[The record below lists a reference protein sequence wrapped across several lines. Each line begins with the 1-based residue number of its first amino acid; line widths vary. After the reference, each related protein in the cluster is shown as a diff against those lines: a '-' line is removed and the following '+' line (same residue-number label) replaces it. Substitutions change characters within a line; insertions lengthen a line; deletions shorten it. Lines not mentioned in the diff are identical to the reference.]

1 MRIPYIVGRWVN
13 DRHHYGRHRLFA
25 YLLDTPSAALWL
37 VGARRIGKTSL
48 LRQLEFLAHTTASGY
63 VPLFWDM
70 QGCENSGDLSV
81 ELYMALED
89 TEHYFG
95 QYGIDVSALQGQ
107 DALVILRRLTRALN
121 AAGKRLLLLIDEAEA
136 LLAIARTEPA
146 WLARLRRALQVPNQK
161 CVLASTKLLAQLND
175 LTADWPTSPFLFG
188 FNLINLWSLDPDS
201 AVALI
206 EQRQAAVQVTVSPE
220 ILEDIIIH
228 TNRHPY
234 LLQFLCHRLYGEL
247 EDGTGYLRAPTND
260 DLDFDNLLA
269 GLFLVDFQ
277 HLTNLERRL
286 LLTIGRSSIAT
297 EAEVLTALADQSPER
312 ILTFL
317 WGLEKLGHLR
327 QVYGQW
333 TIGNEYLRRW
343 LQQELDTLERMNDA
357 KLADDTFE
365 KLLKVGHAQEV
376 QGFRTEIKRLE
387 LAYSSI
393 KADLAQSQN
402 GQREALRADLDH
414 IETLLM
420 SARRDLN
427 RSFLSR
433 HQPSQVFSMT

>member
-13 DRHHYGRHRLFA
+13 DRHHYGRHRLFT
-25 YLLDTPSAALWL
+25 YLLDTPDAALWI

-48 LRQLEFLAHTTASGY
+48 LRQLEFLTRADTSGY

-70 QGCENSGDLSV
+70 QGCENSGDLSM

-89 TEHYFG
+89 AEHHFTPFG
-95 QYGIDVSALQGQ
+95 IELGSLEGQ

-121 AAGKRLLLLIDEAEA
+121 AAGKHLLLLIDEAEA

-146 WLARLRRALQVPNQK
+146 WLARLRRALQDPNQK
-161 CVLASTKLLAQLND
+161 CVLTSTKLLAQLND

-188 FNLINLWSLDPDS
+188 FNMLNLWSLDPVS
-201 AVALI
+201 AVALV
-206 EQRQAAVQVTVSPE
+206 EQHQATKNVVVSRE
-220 ILEDIIIH
+220 IVDDILVH

-234 LLQFLCHRLYGEL
+234 LVQFLCHRLYSEA
-247 EDGTGYLRAPTND
+247 EDGTGFLRAPTD
-260 DLDFDNLLA
+260 EDLNPDNLLA

-277 HLTNLERRL
+277 HLTMLERRL

-297 EAEVLTALADQSPER
+297 EAEILTALADQSPER

-317 WGLEKLGHLR
+317 WGMEKLGHLR

-343 LQQELDTLERMNDA
+343 LQQELETLDRMNDA
-357 KLADDTFE
+357 LLADDTFE
-365 KLLKVGHAQEV
+365 LLLKAGHAQEV
-376 QGFRTEIKRLE
+376 QSYRAEIERLE
-387 LAYSSI
+387 TAYGSL
-393 KADLAQSQN
+393 KADLAHNRN
-402 GQREALRADLDH
+402 GQSDALRSDLDR
-414 IETLLM
+414 IEKLLTA
-420 SARRDLN
+420 ARRDLE
-427 RSFLSR
+427 RSYLIR
-433 HQPSQVFSMT
+433 RQTV

>member
-13 DRHHYGRHRLFA
+13 DRHHYGRQRLFG

-48 LRQLEFLAHTTASGY
+48 LRQLEFLTGSPASGY

-70 QGCENSGDLSV
+70 QGCENSGDLSM

-89 TEHYFG
+89 MAHHFEPYD
-95 QYGIDVSALQGQ
+95 IDIGALEGQ
-107 DALVILRRLTRALN
+107 DALVLLRRLTRAIN

-146 WLARLRRALQVPNQK
+146 WLARLRRALQDPNQK

-206 EQRQAAVQVTVSPE
+206 EQQQDAVQVTVSPE
-220 ILEDIIIH
+220 ILEDILMH

-234 LLQFLCHRLYGEL
+234 LLQFLCHRLYNEL
-247 EDGTGYLRAPTND
+247 GDGVGYLRAPTHD
-260 DLDFDNLLA
+260 DLDYDNLLA

-286 LLTIGRSSIAT
+286 LLTIGHSTVAT
-297 EAEVLTALADQSPER
+297 EAEILMALADQNPER

-317 WGLEKLGHLR
+317 WGLEKLGHVR

-343 LQQELDTLERMNDA
+343 LQQELDMLERMNDA
-357 KLADDTFE
+357 MLADDTFE
-365 KLLKVGHAQEV
+365 EILKVGHAQEV

-387 LAYSSI
+387 QTYSAI

-402 GQREALRADLDH
+402 GQREVLRTDLDR

-420 SARRDLN
+420 AARRDLD

-433 HQPSQVFSMT
+433 RQPAQMVPMR